1 MKNKQWIISTFKFL
15 SVASAVAVFLLG
27 AQIKVVKASED
38 KTKQMHKMPEINPP
52 AEFNQLKNL
61 VGNWKGTQETPEGT
75 REVVVE
81 YHLTSAGTA
90 LVEKIFPGT
99 EHEMLSVY
107 HGDGDKV
114 VMTHY
119 CAFGN
124 QPRMKMAKT
133 GDSKVIKFD
142 FLDGS
147 NSGDSH
153 MHQLTLKW
161 VGSNHLKHEW
171 VFHQNGKP
179 AHTAKFD
186 LRRTA
191 R

>member
-1 MKNKQWIISTFKFL
+1 MERKQWIGGLFKAF
-15 SVASAVAVFLLG
+15 SVAFTITIFLLG
-27 AQIKVVKASED
+27 LQSSLVNASED
-38 KTKQMHKMPEINPP
+38 KQKQLHKMPEINPP
-52 AEFNQLKNL
+52 AEFDQLKKL
-61 VGNWKGTQETPEGT
+61 VGNWKGIENTPEGK
-75 REVVVE
+75 REVIVE

-90 LVEKIFPGT
+90 LVEKLFPGT

-124 QPRMKMAKT
+124 QPRMELTKT
-133 GDSKVIKFD
+133 EDSNTVKFD

-161 VGSNHLKHEW
+161 ISANHLKHEW

-186 LRRTA
+186 LHRNM
-191 R
+191 